1 SQTFYFVKLNS
12 SLSHKFQLTAGV
24 RQGGVFS
31 PSLFAIFVDDVL
43 EKLQRSSLGCRLKGL
58 MFNAIMYA
66 DDLLLLSSSITDL
79 QKMVNLCVREFEAID
94 LSINLQKSCCV
105 RIGYGYKPAVANICI
120 NNAHLIL

>member
-1 SQTFYFVKLNS
+1 MKLMDRNIPRNIIQVLRVWYSKTFSFVKWNS

-94 LSINLQKSCCV
+94 F
-105 RIGYGYKPAVANICI
+105 G
-120 NNAHLIL
+120 